1 MERHGDLDI
10 RHDLNFH
17 RRLFAVQRV
26 GWVVLTLFILAAL
39 LGLIGAE
46 GPLNEGITENDR
58 LRVEFER
65 FLHQESPTRIQ
76 VIFRDPRGQRVELWV
91 SAGYLNQV
99 RLQNVS
105 PQPQEVIASHDQF
118 RYVFKTT
125 QPGEPLTVAMLFT
138 PTSAGYLRGQLQ
150 AGNDN
155 APLNFSQFVYP

>member
-17 RRLFAVQRV
+17 RRLFVVQRV
-26 GWVVLTLFILAAL
+26 GWVVLALFILAAL

-46 GPLNEGITENDR
+46 GPFNQGTKENDR

-65 FLHQESPTRIQ
+65 FPHQESPTRIK
-76 VIFRDPRGQRVELWV
+76 VTFRDQSGERVELSV

-105 PQPQEVIASHDQF
+105 PQPEEVIASRDQF

-125 QPGEPLTVAMLFT
+125 RPGEPLTVAILFT
-138 PTSAGYLRGQLQ
+138 PTSAGYLRGQLH
-150 AGNDN
+150 AGKDS